1 MIEIKC
7 TEEEKEILQS
17 GFILCPDA
25 ICDVLTESECSNAKD
40 CIECVKKNIKW
51 TIRGNEDAE

>member
-7 TEEEKEILQS
+7 NEVQKETIVKSLLMS
-17 GFILCPDA
+17 GDCLFTWE
-25 ICDVLTESECSNAKD
+25 VD
-40 CIECVKKNIKW
+40 CIGRCAECMAENIKW

>member
-7 TEEEKEILQS
+7 TQEEKENLIDELANPIAECIFEF
-17 GFILCPDA
+17 GTC
-25 ICDVLTESECSNAKD
+25 ESNSCRD
-40 CIECVKKNIKW
+40 CLGKRIKW

>member
-7 TEEEKEILQS
+7 DELQRES
-17 GFILCPDA
+17 IIDA
-25 ICDVLTESECSNAKD
+25 LMSSDYCVIGCNVD
-40 CIECVKKNIKW
+40 CANDSCYRCMMENIKW